1 MNNKQKK
8 ILFIYS
14 NLADGGTQSQLSILS
29 KYLCENNEVYIALFK
44 NEQLFPFHGKIID
57 LKAPT
62 TKNPILLIYYIFKR
76 IFKINS
82 LSKKLQPDIIISLS
96 VIANMCTLISK
107 SIFFFKTPII
117 ITFENSLIMNKKGM
131 GFVGRIA
138 LILNKLLSNKAA
150 KIIAVSKD
158 LKKELIQYNFSSNK
172 IITLYNGIDIS
183 LINQKK
189 IEDIEDEYKEFFN
202 TNYPIITTVGR
213 LSEQKNHK
221 LLLDA
226 FNLLNKNIKTK
237 LVIIGD
243 GPKKNELIS
252 YCKQLGIESNVLFTG
267 WVKNPYKFLNRSDIF
282 VLSSL
287 WEGLGIVIIEAL
299 AIGLP
304 VISTDCPTGP
314 GEIITNEMNGILV
327 PINDPYKLS
336 NAIERVLTNKDLKE
350 KLIKNGLK
358 RAKEFSIVERTKE
371 LNKIIDECI

>member
-1 MNNKQKK
+1 MDQ
-8 ILFIYS
+8 
-14 NLADGGTQSQLSILS
+14 
-29 KYLCENNEVYIALFK
+29 
-44 NEQLFPFHGKIID
+44 
-57 LKAPT
+57 
-62 TKNPILLIYYIFKR
+62 
-76 IFKINS
+76 
-82 LSKKLQPDIIISLS
+82 
-96 VIANMCTLISK
+96 
-107 SIFFFKTPII
+107 
-117 ITFENSLIMNKKGM
+117 
-131 GFVGRIA
+131 
-138 LILNKLLSNKAA
+138 
-150 KIIAVSKD
+150 
-158 LKKELIQYNFSSNK
+158 
-172 IITLYNGIDIS
+172 
-183 LINQKK
+183 
-189 IEDIEDEYKEFFN
+189 
-202 TNYPIITTVGR
+202 
-213 LSEQKNHK
+213 
-221 LLLDA
+221 
-226 FNLLNKNIKTK
+226 
-237 LVIIGD
+237 
-243 GPKKNELIS
+243 KKNELIS